1 MEAPIHTMS
10 DLFAQLG
17 LPSDQASIDHF
28 IASHSASAAGIPLSE
43 APFWTPAQAAF
54 LSEEL
59 LEDADWAE
67 VIDALN
73 AALHAPRDLR
83 D

>member
-17 LPSDQASIDHF
+17 LASDQASIDQF
-28 IASHSASAAGIPLSE
+28 IAAHQALTAGVPLSE
-43 APFWTPAQAAF
+43 APFWTSAQTEF
-54 LSEEL
+54 LREEL

-73 AALHAPRDLR
+73 VELHPMR
-83 D
+83 

>member
-17 LPSDQASIDHF
+17 LPSDQGSIDHF
-28 IASHSASAAGIPLSE
+28 IASHRPLTAGVLLSE
-43 APFWTPAQAAF
+43 APFWTPVQATF
-54 LSEEL
+54 LCEEL

-67 VIDALN
+67 VIDELN
-73 AALHAPRDLR
+73 AELHARR
-83 D
+83 